1 MTQPRISAIICTH
14 NRADYLGAAIDSL
27 LGQTYDTYEIIVVDN
42 ASTDDTRSVAEAR
55 LPNPKLTYV
64 YESTLGLSA
73 ARNRGAQEA
82 QGEIL
87 AYLDDDAEASPQWL
101 VALAEVFMANPKA
114 AIAGGY
120 VSLLWPPG
128 QMAPRWLSP
137 ALAECL
143 GAYDLGNEIRPIT
156 QPGHTP
162 RGLNYAVRQDFL
174 QAVGGFDPQLG
185 RVGKNLL
192 SNEELHL
199 TQQALQA
206 GYQVLYVPEAKVAH
220 NVAPERLHRR
230 WFLRRSWWQG
240 ISECYREHLTGTL
253 TGQRWRSR
261 SVSLL
266 RGLGKAVK
274 YWRDPALRFDN
285 LVYAYGQ
292 LGYLISGLR
301 YRFAPPNPSVRAHSG
316 APQPNS
322 APS

>member
-1 MTQPRISAIICTH
+1 MVLAMTQPMISAIICTH

-27 LGQTYDTYEIIVVDN
+27 LRQTYGSYEVIVVDN
-42 ASTDDTRSVAEAR
+42 ASTDGTKGVIDER
-55 LPNPKLTYV
+55 LPHPKLTYV
-64 YESTLGLSA
+64 YEGTLGLSS
-73 ARNRGAQEA
+73 ARNRGAAVA

-101 VALAEVFMANPKA
+101 AALAEAFVAHPQT

-120 VSLLWPPG
+120 VSLIWPPG
-128 QMAPRWLSP
+128 ETAPRWLSP

-143 GAYDLGNEIRPIT
+143 GAYDLSAEVQSIT
-156 QPGHTP
+156 QAGQTP

-174 QAVGGFDPQLG
+174 QSVGGFNPQLG

-206 GYQVLYVPEAKVAH
+206 GFEVLYVPEAKVAH
-220 NVAPERLHRR
+220 NVAPERLRRR

-240 ISECYREHLTGTL
+240 ISECYREHLTDQL
-253 TGQRWRSR
+253 NGQRLRNR
-261 SVSLL
+261 CLSLL
-266 RGLGKAVK
+266 RGLGKSIK

-292 LGYLISGLR
+292 LGYILSGLR
-301 YRFAPPNPSVRAHSG
+301 YLLAPP
-316 APQPNS
+316 PNS
-322 APS
+322 AP

>member
-1 MTQPRISAIICTH
+1 MVPTMTPPMISAIICTH

-27 LGQTYDTYEIIVVDN
+27 LGQTYGSYEIIVVDN
-42 ASTDDTRSVAEAR
+42 ASTDTTRRVVEAR
-55 LPNPKLTYV
+55 QPHPKLTYV

-73 ARNRGAQEA
+73 ARNRGATVA

-87 AYLDDDAEASPQWL
+87 AYLDDDAEADAQWL
-101 VALAEVFMANPKA
+101 AALSEVFVAHPQA

-120 VSLLWPPG
+120 VSLLWPPNAA
-128 QMAPRWLSP
+128 APRWLSP

-143 GAYDLGNEIRPIT
+143 GAYDLGTTVQPIT
-156 QPGHTP
+156 QPGQTP
-162 RGLNYAVRQDFL
+162 RGLNYAVRKDFL
-174 QAVGGFDPQLG
+174 QSVGGFDPQLG

-206 GYQVLYVPEAKVAH
+206 GYEVLYVPGAKAAH
-220 NVAPERLHRR
+220 NVSPERLHRR

-240 ISECYREHLTGTL
+240 ISECYREHLTDQL
-253 TGQRWRSR
+253 SGQRLGDRCLG
-261 SVSLL
+261 LL
-266 RGLGKAVK
+266 RGLGKSVK

-292 LGYLISGLR
+292 LGYILSSLR
-301 YRFAPPNPSVRAHSG
+301 YLLAPPSKNVP
-316 APQPNS
+316 
-322 APS
+322 

>member
-1 MTQPRISAIICTH
+1 MSQPMISAIICTH

-27 LGQTYDTYEIIVVDN
+27 LGQTYGAYEIIVVDN
-42 ASTDDTRSVAEAR
+42 ASTDATQRVVEAR
-55 LPNPKLTYV
+55 QPHPKLTYV

-73 ARNRGAQEA
+73 ARNRGAAVA

-101 VALAEVFMANPKA
+101 AALAEVFVAHPQA

-128 QMAPRWLSP
+128 KTAPRWLSP
-137 ALAECL
+137 ALAEYL
-143 GAYDLGNEIRPIT
+143 GAYDLSATVQPIT
-156 QPGHTP
+156 QPSHTP
-162 RGLNYAVRQDFL
+162 RGLNYAVRKDFL
-174 QAVGGFDPQLG
+174 QGVGGFDPQLG

-199 TQQALQA
+199 TQQALQG
-206 GYQVLYVPEAKVAH
+206 GYEVLYVPNAKAAH
-220 NVAPERLHRR
+220 NVSPERLHRR

-240 ISECYREHLTGTL
+240 ISECYREHLTDQL
-253 TGQRWRSR
+253 NGQRLGNRCL
-261 SVSLL
+261 SLL
-266 RGLGKAVK
+266 RGLGKSVK

-292 LGYLISGLR
+292 LGYLLSGLR
-301 YRFAPPNPSVRAHSG
+301 YLLVPPSSNAP
-316 APQPNS
+316 
-322 APS
+322 